1 MWHHIHH
8 LFVVMMVRMCDM
20 CDTIS
25 NWITIVREVFRH
37 KNCGVDL
44 LSHCHRSVG
53 NGLCTKF
60 WKDLWIGDTRLCDL
74 FPRIYALENNKDAMV
89 AEKLYSMSASFRR
102 SVRGG
107 AEASQLDLL
116 QEVIQNV
123 ILSNI
128 DDRWT
133 WDLNGDGVFRVR
145 VCGSP

>member
-1 MWHHIHH
+1 MHSI
-8 LFVVMMVRMCDM
+8 VYRNSQVY
-20 CDTIS
+20 
-25 NWITIVREVFRH
+25 TIVEELHLLLHTYTQKLHVAPYSPSF
-37 KNCGVDL
+37 CGYDGVEL

-89 AEKLYSMSASFRR
+89 AEKLYSISASFRR

-116 QEVIQNV
+116 Q
-123 ILSNI
+123 
-128 DDRWT
+128 
-133 WDLNGDGVFRVR
+133 
-145 VCGSP
+145 